1 VRFFRRNKT
10 VGPEDEARRDAEVSE
25 AELDVAAEESVA
37 VPAEETLPAVEPEEV
52 RPEAEPKEVPPAV
65 DLEEARHAVE
75 PKAAVE
81 PTQPEVS
88 EAPPEPP
95 PTPASAPPA
104 PRRGLFARLRQA
116 LSRGLFG
123 ALGDLLRGR
132 KEIDAELLEELEALL
147 IGSDLGVQT
156 TLDIIGDVEER
167 VSREELT
174 DPIAIRGVI
183 RDHLITTLKQVE
195 APLQLA
201 AADGPAVVLI
211 IGVNGS
217 GKTTT
222 IGKLAHRLRGEGRK
236 VVIAAADTYRAAA
249 AEQLGI
255 WADRAGAPLVRKDA
269 GADPAAVVFDALRY
283 ARDDDS
289 DVVIIDTAGRLHTE
303 VNLMEQLAKIRR
315 VASREFADAP
325 HETLLVLDGTT
336 GQNAISQAELF
347 NRYTDIS
354 GLVLTKLDGTSKGG
368 IVVGISAKLRIPV
381 KLIGIGESLEDLRD
395 FEVEPFVDAL
405 MGND

>member
-1 VRFFRRNKT
+1 MGFFRRSKKS
-10 VGPEDEARRDAEVSE
+10 DAEVE
-25 AELDVAAEESVA
+25 N
-37 VPAEETLPAVEPEEV
+37 TPEEV
-52 RPEAEPKEVPPAV
+52 AADAPVESAEDETLGAEAGVARQARPADTEALAERAVAEAGETAAAAPA
-65 DLEEARHAVE
+65 DETE
-75 PKAAVE
+75 
-81 PTQPEVS
+81 
-88 EAPPEPP
+88 
-95 PTPASAPPA
+95 PTPATASTGA
-104 PRRGLFARLRQA
+104 PRRGLFARLRKA
-116 LSRGLFG
+116 LGRGLFG

-132 KEIDAELLEELEALL
+132 KEIDAALLEELETLL

-156 TLDIIGDVEER
+156 TLDIIGAVEER
-167 VSREELT
+167 VSRKELT
-174 DPIAIRGVI
+174 DPVAIRGVI
-183 RDHLITTLKQVE
+183 RDHLIATLKASE
-195 APLQLA
+195 APLAVA
-201 AADGPAVVLI
+201 ATDGPAVLLI

-222 IGKLAHRLRGEGRK
+222 IGKLAHRLRDEGRK

-255 WADRAGAPLVRKDA
+255 WAERAGAPLVRKDA

-283 ARDDDS
+283 ARQDAS

-315 VASREFADAP
+315 VASREFPGAP

-347 NRYTDIS
+347 HRYTDIS

-368 IVVGISAKLRIPV
+368 IVVAISAKLGIPV
-381 KLIGIGESLEDLRD
+381 KLIGIGERLEDLRD
-395 FEVEPFVDAL
+395 FEIEPFVDAL

>member
-1 VRFFRRNKT
+1 VQ
-10 VGPEDEARRDAEVSE
+10 VS
-25 AELDVAAEESVA
+25 AEEVA
-37 VPAEETLPAVEPEEV
+37 EAPAEEKPPA
-52 RPEAEPKEVPPAV
+52 PEAEEAVAEAPQPEASEALAGSPSPPA
-65 DLEEARHAVE
+65 
-75 PKAAVE
+75 AA
-81 PTQPEVS
+81 
-88 EAPPEPP
+88 
-95 PTPASAPPA
+95 PAA
-104 PRRGLFARLRQA
+104 PRRGLFARLRRA
-116 LSRGLFG
+116 LGRGLFG

-132 KEIDAELLEELEALL
+132 KEIDAELLEELETLL

-156 TLDIIGDVEER
+156 TLDIIGEVEER
-167 VSREELT
+167 VSRKELT
-174 DPIAIRGVI
+174 DPAAIRGVI
-183 RDHLITTLKQVE
+183 RDHLVATLKASE
-195 APLQLA
+195 APLALTA
-201 AADGPAVVLI
+201 AEGPAVLLI

-222 IGKLAHRLRGEGRK
+222 IGKLAHRLREEGRK

-249 AEQLGI
+249 AEQLGV
-255 WADRAGAPLVRKDA
+255 WAERAGAPLVRKDA

-283 ARDDDS
+283 AREDTS

-315 VASREFADAP
+315 VASREFPGAP

-368 IVVGISAKLRIPV
+368 IVVGISAKLGIPV

>member
-1 VRFFRRNKT
+1 VRFFRRHKQ
-10 VGPEDEARRDAEVSE
+10 VGPEGEVPAEQGVVEVEVQVAVDEAAEAPDEQVPPAAEPEVAAADATQREVSE
-25 AELDVAAEESVA
+25 
-37 VPAEETLPAVEPEEV
+37 
-52 RPEAEPKEVPPAV
+52 
-65 DLEEARHAVE
+65 
-75 PKAAVE
+75 
-81 PTQPEVS
+81 
-88 EAPPEPP
+88 PPEGAS
-95 PTPASAPPA
+95 PTRSAAPAA

-156 TLDIIGDVEER
+156 TLDILGTVEER
-167 VSREELT
+167 VARKELS
-174 DPIAIRGVI
+174 DPVAIRGVI
-183 RDHLITTLKQVE
+183 RDHLIATLKASE
-195 APLQLA
+195 APLTLA
-201 AADGPAVVLI
+201 AGSGPAVLLI

-222 IGKLAHRLRGEGRK
+222 IGKLAHRLREEGRK

-283 ARDDDS
+283 ARDEAS

-315 VASREFADAP
+315 VASREFPGAP

-347 NRYTDIS
+347 HRYTQIT
-354 GLVLTKLDGTSKGG
+354 GLVLTKLDGTAKGG
-368 IVVGISAKLRIPV
+368 IVVAISAKLGIPV
-381 KLIGIGESLEDLRD
+381 KLIGLGEGLADLRD
-395 FEVEPFVDAL
+395 FEIEPFVDAL

>member
-1 VRFFRRNKT
+1 VGFFRRNKK
-10 VGPEDEARRDAEVSE
+10 VGPEDEAHREEGVGAGEVQVS
-25 AELDVAAEESVA
+25 AEEVA
-37 VPAEETLPAVEPEEV
+37 EAPAEEKPPA
-52 RPEAEPKEVPPAV
+52 PEAEEAVAEAPQPEASEALAGSPSPPA
-65 DLEEARHAVE
+65 
-75 PKAAVE
+75 AA
-81 PTQPEVS
+81 
-88 EAPPEPP
+88 
-95 PTPASAPPA
+95 PAA
-104 PRRGLFARLRQA
+104 PRRGLFARLRRA
-116 LSRGLFG
+116 LGRGLFG

-132 KEIDAELLEELEALL
+132 KEIDAELLEELETLL

-156 TLDIIGDVEER
+156 TLDIIGEVEER
-167 VSREELT
+167 VSRKELT
-174 DPIAIRGVI
+174 DPAAIRGVI
-183 RDHLITTLKQVE
+183 RDHLVATLKASE
-195 APLQLA
+195 APLALTA
-201 AADGPAVVLI
+201 AEGPAVLLI

-222 IGKLAHRLRGEGRK
+222 IGKLAHRLREEGRK

-249 AEQLGI
+249 AEQLGV
-255 WADRAGAPLVRKDA
+255 WAERAGAPLVRKDA

-283 ARDDDS
+283 AREDTS

-315 VASREFADAP
+315 VASREFPGAP

-354 GLVLTKLDGTSKGG
+354 GLILTKLDGTSKGG
-368 IVVGISAKLRIPV
+368 IVVGISAKLGIPV

>member
-1 VRFFRRNKT
+1 VGFFRRSKK
-10 VGPEDEARRDAEVSE
+10 AEPE
-25 AELDVAAEESVA
+25 AENAPEEVAVDESVEAAEEEALGVEAGVA
-37 VPAEETLPAVEPEEV
+37 RMAEPAPEDTAEAAGHEYAAVADEPEAAT
-52 RPEAEPKEVPPAV
+52 AESTATPAP
-65 DLEEARHAVE
+65 A
-75 PKAAVE
+75 
-81 PTQPEVS
+81 
-88 EAPPEPP
+88 APP
-95 PTPASAPPA
+95 
-104 PRRGLFARLRQA
+104 PRRGLFARLRKA
-116 LSRGLFG
+116 LGRGLFG

-132 KEIDAELLEELEALL
+132 KEIDAALLEELETVL

-156 TLDIIGDVEER
+156 TLDIIGEVEER
-167 VSREELT
+167 VSRKELT
-174 DPIAIRGVI
+174 DPVAIRGVI
-183 RDHLITTLKQVE
+183 RDHLIATLKASE
-195 APLQLA
+195 APLSLTA
-201 AADGPAVVLI
+201 EAGPAVLLI

-222 IGKLAHRLRGEGRK
+222 IGKLAHRLREEGRK

-249 AEQLGI
+249 AEQLGV
-255 WADRAGAPLVRKDA
+255 WADRAGAPLVRKEA

-283 ARDDDS
+283 AREDAS

-315 VASREFADAP
+315 VASREFPGAP

-368 IVVGISAKLRIPV
+368 IVVAISAKLGIPV

-395 FEVEPFVDAL
+395 FEIEPFVDAL

>member
-1 VRFFRRNKT
+1 VE
-10 VGPEDEARRDAEVSE
+10 VQVAVDEAAEAPDEQVPPAAEPEVAAADATQREVSE
-25 AELDVAAEESVA
+25 
-37 VPAEETLPAVEPEEV
+37 
-52 RPEAEPKEVPPAV
+52 
-65 DLEEARHAVE
+65 
-75 PKAAVE
+75 
-81 PTQPEVS
+81 
-88 EAPPEPP
+88 PPEGAS
-95 PTPASAPPA
+95 PTRSAAPAA

-156 TLDIIGDVEER
+156 TLDILGTVEER
-167 VSREELT
+167 VARKELS
-174 DPIAIRGVI
+174 DPVAIRGVI
-183 RDHLITTLKQVE
+183 RDHLIATLKASE
-195 APLQLA
+195 APLTLA
-201 AADGPAVVLI
+201 AGSGPAVLLI

-222 IGKLAHRLRGEGRK
+222 IGKLAHRLREEGRK

-283 ARDDDS
+283 ARDEAS

-315 VASREFADAP
+315 VASREFPGAP

-347 NRYTDIS
+347 HRYTQIT
-354 GLVLTKLDGTSKGG
+354 GLVLTKLDGTAKGG
-368 IVVGISAKLRIPV
+368 IVVAISAKLGIPV
-381 KLIGIGESLEDLRD
+381 KLIGLGEGLADLRD
-395 FEVEPFVDAL
+395 FEIEPFVDAL

>member
-1 VRFFRRNKT
+1 VGFFRRSKK
-10 VGPEDEARRDAEVSE
+10 PEPEVE
-25 AELDVAAEESVA
+25 NAPEEAAES
-37 VPAEETLPAVEPEEV
+37 AEEEALGVEAGVARIAEPTPDDAAEAADHEHAVVSDESAAAGEANATPIPAV
-52 RPEAEPKEVPPAV
+52 
-65 DLEEARHAVE
+65 
-75 PKAAVE
+75 
-81 PTQPEVS
+81 
-88 EAPPEPP
+88 
-95 PTPASAPPA
+95 PA
-104 PRRGLFARLRQA
+104 PRRGLFARLRKA
-116 LSRGLFG
+116 LGRGLFG

-132 KEIDAELLEELEALL
+132 KEIDAALLEELETVL

-156 TLDIIGDVEER
+156 TLDIIGEVEER
-167 VSREELT
+167 VSRKELT
-174 DPIAIRGVI
+174 DPVAIRGVI
-183 RDHLITTLKQVE
+183 RDHLIATLKATE
-195 APLQLA
+195 ASLTLT
-201 AADGPAVVLI
+201 ADAGPAVLLI

-222 IGKLAHRLRGEGRK
+222 IGKLAHRLREEGRK

-249 AEQLGI
+249 AEQLGV
-255 WADRAGAPLVRKDA
+255 WADRAGAPLVRKEA

-283 ARDDDS
+283 AREDAS

-315 VASREFADAP
+315 VASREFPGAP

-354 GLVLTKLDGTSKGG
+354 GLILTKLDGTSKGG
-368 IVVGISAKLRIPV
+368 IVVAISAKLGIPV

-395 FEVEPFVDAL
+395 FEIEPFVDAL

>member
-1 VRFFRRNKT
+1 VRFFGRSKKS
-10 VGPEDEARRDAEVSE
+10 DAAIDNASEEV
-25 AELDVAAEESVA
+25 AVDAQLDVAEADTPGAEADVGRVAEVANAEEVA
-37 VPAEETLPAVEPEEV
+37 DRAVAEAAATDVSGRTDEDNEPA
-52 RPEAEPKEVPPAV
+52 R
-65 DLEEARHAVE
+65 
-75 PKAAVE
+75 AA
-81 PTQPEVS
+81 
-88 EAPPEPP
+88 
-95 PTPASAPPA
+95 ASDA
-104 PRRGLFARLRQA
+104 PRRGLFARLRKA
-116 LSRGLFG
+116 LGRGLFG

-132 KEIDAELLEELEALL
+132 KEIDAALLEELETLL

-156 TLDIIGDVEER
+156 TLDIIGEVEER
-167 VSREELT
+167 VSRKELT
-174 DPIAIRGVI
+174 DPVAIRGVI
-183 RDHLITTLKQVE
+183 RDHLITTLKASE
-195 APLQLA
+195 APLTLIA
-201 AADGPAVVLI
+201 ESGPAVLLI

-222 IGKLAHRLRGEGRK
+222 IGKLAHRLRDNGRK

-249 AEQLGI
+249 AEQLGV
-255 WADRAGAPLVRKDA
+255 WAERAGAPLVRKDA

-283 ARDDDS
+283 AREDES

-315 VASREFADAP
+315 VASREFPGAP

-368 IVVGISAKLRIPV
+368 IVVGISAKLGIPV
-381 KLIGIGESLEDLRD
+381 KLIGIGEGLTDLRD